1 MSSRPDELTRD
12 ARRNR
17 EFWDRQS
24 DAYHERNAAFIE
36 RGMAWGLWQ
45 IPEAELNVLG
55 DVAGLDVLE
64 LGCGAAEWS
73 RALLRAGARP
83 VGLDNSAA
91 RLEHARAANEEAGV
105 EFPLLHASAEAVP
118 LADCSFDV
126 VMCDWGAMTF
136 ADPYRTVPEAA
147 RLLRPGG
154 LLAFSGASTLSWVA
168 FDEAADAYTERLV
181 EPYFGLHRVETPEGS
196 VEFNLP
202 YGEWIRLFR
211 EHGLLVEALLEI
223 RPPEGA
229 DSTYRTREET
239 AWARRWPM
247 EQIWKARKA

>member
-1 MSSRPDELTRD
+1 MSSSDELTPD

-17 EFWDRQS
+17 EFWDGQS
-24 DAYHERNAAFIE
+24 EAYQRRNAAFIE

-55 DVAGLDVLE
+55 DVSGLDMLE

-73 RALLRAGARP
+73 RGLLRAGARP

-91 RLEHARAANEEAGV
+91 RLDYARAANQEAGV
-105 EFPLLHASAEAVP
+105 DFPLVHAGAESVP
-118 LADCSFDV
+118 LADASFDV

-136 ADPYRTVPEAA
+136 ADPLLTVPEAA

-154 LLAFSGASTLSWVA
+154 LLAFSGASPLSWVA
-168 FDEAADAYTERLV
+168 WEDDTDAYTDRLAA
-181 EPYFGLHRVETPEGS
+181 PYFGMHRVETPEGS

-202 YGEWIRLFR
+202 IGAWIRLFR
-211 EHGLLVEALLEI
+211 EHGFVVEDLIEV
-223 RPPEGA
+223 RPPAGA
-229 DSTYRTREET
+229 DSTYRTDEET
-239 AWARRWPM
+239 EWARRWPM
-247 EQIWKARKA
+247 EQIWKVRKA

>member
-1 MSSRPDELTRD
+1 MSSSDGLTPH

-24 DAYHERNAAFIE
+24 DAYQERNAAFIAE
-36 RGMAWGLWQ
+36 GAAWGLWQ
-45 IPEAELNVLG
+45 IPEAELEVLG

-91 RLEHARAANEEAGV
+91 RLEHARAANAEAGV
-105 EFPLLHASAEAVP
+105 DFPLLHASAEDIP
-118 LADCSFDV
+118 LEDASFDL

-136 ADPYRTVPEAA
+136 ADPYLTVPEAA

-154 LLAFSGASTLSWVA
+154 ILAFSGATPLSWVVW
-168 FDEAADAYTERLV
+168 DEQADAYTERLLD
-181 EPYFGLHRVETPEGS
+181 PYFGMHRVETPEGS

-202 YGEWIRLFR
+202 IGEWIRLFG
-211 EHGLLVEALLEI
+211 EHGLTVERLIEVQ
-223 RPPEGA
+223 PPEGA
-229 DSTYRTREET
+229 PSSYRNDEER

-247 EQIWKARKA
+247 EQIWKVRKM

>member
-1 MSSRPDELTRD
+1 VSSSEGLTPH

-17 EFWDRQS
+17 AFWDRQS

-45 IPEAELNVLG
+45 IPEAELGVLG
-55 DVAGLDVLE
+55 DVAGLHVLE

-73 RALLRAGARP
+73 RALLRAGAQP

-91 RLEHARAANEEAGV
+91 RLEHARAANAAADV
-105 EFPLLHASAEAVP
+105 DFPLVHASGEAVP
-118 LADCSFDV
+118 LPDASFDV

-136 ADPYRTVPEAA
+136 ADPYLTVPEAG

-154 LLAFSGASTLSWVA
+154 LLAFSGATPLSWVA
-168 FDEAADAYTERLV
+168 FDEDADEYVERLV

-211 EHGLLVEALLEI
+211 AHGLVVEDLLEL

-229 DSTYRTREET
+229 ESTYRTAAEA

-247 EQIWKARKA
+247 EQIWKVRKA

>member
-1 MSSRPDELTRD
+1 MSSSDELTPH

-24 DAYHERNAAFIE
+24 EEYQERNAAFIE
-36 RGMAWGLWQ
+36 QGMAWGLWQ
-45 IPEAELNVLG
+45 IPEAELGVLG
-55 DVAGLDVLE
+55 DVSGLDVLE

-91 RLEHARAANEEAGV
+91 RLEYARAANEAAGV
-105 EFPLLHASAEAVP
+105 DIPLVHASAEAVP
-118 LADCSFDV
+118 LPDGSFDI

-136 ADPYRTVPEAA
+136 ADPYLTVPEAA

-154 LLAFSGASTLSWVA
+154 LLAFSGATPLSWVA
-168 FDEAADAYTERLV
+168 WDEAADAYSERLHA
-181 EPYFGLHRVETPEGS
+181 PYFGLHRVETPEGS

-202 YGEWIRLFR
+202 IGGWIRLFR
-211 EHGLLVEALLEI
+211 EHRFVIEDLLEI
-223 RPPEGA
+223 RPPEEA
-229 DSTYRTREET
+229 HSTYRTAEET

-247 EQIWKARKA
+247 EQIWVARKR

>member
-1 MSSRPDELTRD
+1 MSSSDELTPD

-17 EFWDRQS
+17 EFWDGQS
-24 DAYHERNAAFIE
+24 DAYQERNAAFIE

-45 IPEAELNVLG
+45 IPESELNVLG
-55 DVAGLDVLE
+55 NVSGLDVLE

-73 RALLRAGARP
+73 RGLLRAGARP

-91 RLEHARAANEEAGV
+91 RLEYARAANEEAGV
-105 EFPLLHASAEAVP
+105 DFPLVHAGAESVP
-118 LADCSFDV
+118 LADASFDV

-136 ADPYRTVPEAA
+136 ADPLLTVPEAA

-154 LLAFSGASTLSWVA
+154 LLAFSGASPLSWVA
-168 FDEAADAYTERLV
+168 WDDDTDAYTERLAA
-181 EPYFGLHRVETPEGS
+181 PYFGMHRVETPEGS

-202 YGEWIRLFR
+202 IGAWIRLFR
-211 EHGLLVEALLEI
+211 EHGFVVEDLIEV

-229 DSTYRTREET
+229 GSTYRTGEET
-239 AWARRWPM
+239 EWARRWPM
-247 EQIWKARKA
+247 EQIWKVRKA

>member
-1 MSSRPDELTRD
+1 MSSSDELTPD

-17 EFWDRQS
+17 EFWDGQS
-24 DAYHERNAAFIE
+24 DSYQERNAAFIE

-55 DVAGLDVLE
+55 DVSGLDVLE

-73 RALLRAGARP
+73 RALLPAGARP

-91 RLEHARAANEEAGV
+91 RLEHARAANAEAGV
-105 EFPLLHASAEAVP
+105 DFPLVHSGAESVP
-118 LADCSFDV
+118 LADASFDI

-136 ADPYRTVPEAA
+136 ADPFRTVPEAA

-154 LLAFSGASTLSWVA
+154 LLAFSGASPLSWVA
-168 FDEAADAYTERLV
+168 WDDAADAYTERLAT
-181 EPYFGLHRVETPEGS
+181 PYFDMHRVETPEGS
-196 VEFNLP
+196 VEFNLAV
-202 YGEWIRLFR
+202 GAWIRLFR
-211 EHGLLVEALLEI
+211 AEGFLVEDLIEL

-229 DSTYRTREET
+229 TTNFQYVTTE
-239 AWARRWPM
+239 WARQWPS
-247 EQIWKARKA
+247 EEVWKARKR

>member
-1 MSSRPDELTRD
+1 MSSSDELTPD

-17 EFWDRQS
+17 EFWDGQS
-24 DAYHERNAAFIE
+24 DSYQERNAAFIE

-55 DVAGLDVLE
+55 DVSGLDVLE

-91 RLEHARAANEEAGV
+91 RLEHARAANAEAGV
-105 EFPLLHASAEAVP
+105 DFRLVHSGAESVP
-118 LADCSFDV
+118 LADASFDI

-136 ADPYRTVPEAA
+136 ADPFRTVPEAA

-154 LLAFSGASTLSWVA
+154 LLAFSGASPLSWVA
-168 FDEAADAYTERLV
+168 WDDAADAYTERLAA
-181 EPYFGLHRVETPEGS
+181 PYFDMHRVETPEGS
-196 VEFNLP
+196 VEFNLAV
-202 YGEWIRLFR
+202 GAWIRLFR
-211 EHGLLVEALLEI
+211 AEGFVVEDLIEL

-229 DSTYRTREET
+229 ASTYRTGEET

-247 EQIWKARKA
+247 EQIWKVRKA